1 MVTGVDRDPTW
12 IGDGRRSLMI
22 ADSELP
28 ALKMV
33 LNFLATLSVDGVS
46 LVSRTLL
53 LLKFAFGAD
62 FFLGGGGGF
71 EVELRRPSEPSGL
84 LDGGRDRW
92 ANGEPRRP
100 RPIASR
106 ERKSLRRR
114 VRRHVLFSLF
124 FVYLK
129 GSH

>member
-1 MVTGVDRDPTW
+1 MATEAVGNGTKTSEDVEKRP
-12 IGDGRRSLMI
+12 IGQRGG
-22 ADSELP
+22 E
-28 ALKMV
+28 
-33 LNFLATLSVDGVS
+33 
-46 LVSRTLL
+46 
-53 LLKFAFGAD
+53 
-62 FFLGGGGGF
+62 GGGGGEGF